1 MHFYGHPAVSERMA
15 SDIMHRLKFDN
26 DTMNA
31 VKLLCKNHDLEITE
45 DNKHVRRAMNKLG
58 TDNFGK
64 LLMVKRADCMA
75 QSDYKREEKL
85 ASLDNLTSIYNE
97 IVNAGECVCMKDL
110 AVCGRDLIDLGI
122 KPGPAMGAI
131 LDELLNK
138 VIDDPALND
147 REVLLEIVKEQ
158 YL

>member
-1 MHFYGHPAVSERMA
+1 
-15 SDIMHRLKFDN
+15 
-26 DTMNA
+26 
-31 VKLLCKNHDLEITE
+31 
-45 DNKHVRRAMNKLG
+45 
-58 TDNFGK
+58 
-64 LLMVKRADCMA
+64 MA

>member
-1 MHFYGHPAVSERMA
+1 
-15 SDIMHRLKFDN
+15 
-26 DTMNA
+26 
-31 VKLLCKNHDLEITE
+31 
-45 DNKHVRRAMNKLG
+45 
-58 TDNFGK
+58 
-64 LLMVKRADCMA
+64 
-75 QSDYKREEKL
+75 
-85 ASLDNLTSIYNE
+85 
-97 IVNAGECVCMKDL
+97 MKDL

>member
-1 MHFYGHPAVSERMA
+1 MSNRNIEKIQH
-15 SDIMHRLKFDN
+15 LKEEYEELD
-26 DTMNA
+26 
-31 VKLLCKNHDLEITE
+31 VEITE

-64 LLMVKRADCMA
+64 LLMVKRADCLA

-85 ASLDNLTSIYNE
+85 ASLDKLTSVYNE

-131 LDELLNK
+131 LGELLNK